1 MLFPFCLTMRSAP
14 DIRRWRLGVLILV
27 LLSLTACASLPS
39 EPARPA
45 SAALAASPN
54 TALGALA
61 LRATARAASA
71 DSAGSS
77 VRSGLRPMPDADI
90 ALDARITLIRRA
102 QASLDLQYYQVGNDV
117 TGHLFLREL
126 RDAAQ
131 RGVRVRLLIDDFYTH
146 GMDPLLQGLAAHP
159 NVEVRLFNPFASG
172 RTDALGR
179 LLNLA
184 VDFKR
189 LNHRMHNKMFV
200 ADGAMAIVGGRNLA
214 DGYFYHGQDN
224 FIDFDAF
231 MIGPVVGQLE
241 DIFDRYWNNEHV
253 YPIGAVA
260 PTVDT
265 PEALRAEFD
274 RLVEGSRATRRTTPV
289 DSYGVAP
296 LSLDMEEGLER
307 LIWAETTAFA
317 DDPNKVGHG
326 TSDAEMNNTAL
337 YRAVRAFQESRSELM
352 LFSPYFVPGKEGMA
366 ALKIARDH
374 NIPVRVMTNSMA
386 TTDEPLASLAYER
399 YRVPMLKLGI
409 DLYELRPLQVQDF
422 TELTVGAGA
431 SRARWHAKMAF
442 IDRKTV
448 LLGSLNLDR
457 RSATTN
463 TELGLLI
470 HSPVFA
476 DRTLRFFSATRER
489 DVRHVYQV
497 KLKADGS
504 GLQWLALHGDG
515 RADLLDQ
522 EPDVDYLLRLQLW
535 LLSPF
540 VAEDLL

>member
-1 MLFPFCLTMRSAP
+1 MLFPFWLTLCPTTAP
-14 DIRRWRLGVLILV
+14 RRWRVGVLIW
-27 LLSLTACASLPS
+27 LLLTLTACASLPS

-45 SAALAASPN
+45 SIALAASPN

-61 LRATARAASA
+61 LRATTRAASA
-71 DSAGSS
+71 DPAVASA
-77 VRSGLRPMPDADI
+77 RSGLRPMPDADI

-146 GMDPLLQGLAAHP
+146 GMDPLLRGLAAHP
-159 NVEVRLFNPFASG
+159 NVELRLFNPFASG

-200 ADGAMAIVGGRNLA
+200 ADGAMAIVGGRNIA
-214 DGYFYHGQDN
+214 DGYFFRGQDN
-224 FIDFDAF
+224 FIDFDVF

-241 DIFDRYWNNEHV
+241 GIFDRYWNSEHV
-253 YPIGAVA
+253 YPIGSVA
-260 PTVDT
+260 ASVDT
-265 PEALRAEFD
+265 PEVLRAEFE
-274 RLVEGSRATRRTTPV
+274 RLVEGSRPTRRAAPA
-289 DSYGVAP
+289 DSYGVPA
-296 LSLDMEEGLER
+296 LSLDMEESLER

-326 TSDAEMNNTAL
+326 TSEAEMNGTVL
-337 YRAVRAFQESRSELM
+337 YRAVRAFQATRSELM

-374 NIPVRVMTNSMA
+374 GKTVRVMTNSMA

-399 YRVPMLKLGI
+399 YRIPMLKMGI
-409 DLYELRPLQVQDF
+409 ELYELRPLQVEDLR
-422 TELTVGAGA
+422 ELSVGAGA
-431 SRARWHAKMAF
+431 SRARWHAKMAVV
-442 IDRKTV
+442 DRKTV

-476 DRTLRFFSATRER
+476 DRTLRFFSATRVR

-497 KLKADGS
+497 KLKPDGS
-504 GLQWLALHGDG
+504 GLQWVALKGDG
-515 RADLLDQ
+515 RAELLDQ
-522 EPDVDYLLRLQLW
+522 EPDVDYLQRLQLW

-540 VAEDLL
+540 VSEELL

>member
-1 MLFPFCLTMRSAP
+1 MLFHFWLTMRPAP
-14 DIRRWRLGVLILV
+14 DIWRWRLGMLMLV
-27 LLSLTACASLPS
+27 LLSLSACASLPS
-39 EPARPA
+39 ERAAPA

-61 LRATARAASA
+61 LRAASRAAGA
-71 DSAGSS
+71 DSALAST
-77 VRSGLRPMPDADI
+77 RSGLRPMPDAHI

-102 QASLDLQYYQVGNDV
+102 QASLDVQYYQVGNDEI
-117 TGHLFLREL
+117 GRLFLREL

-146 GMDPLLQGLAAHP
+146 GMDPLLLGLAAHS

-172 RTDALGR
+172 RTGALGR

-200 ADGAMAIVGGRNLA
+200 ADGAMAIVGGRNIA
-214 DGYFYHGQDN
+214 DGYFFRGQDN

-241 DIFDRYWNNEHV
+241 GIFDRYWNSQHV
-253 YPIGAVA
+253 YPIGTVA
-260 PTVDT
+260 TSVDK
-265 PEALRAEFD
+265 PETLRAHFD
-274 RLVEGSRATRRTTPV
+274 RLVEGSRATRRAAPV
-289 DSYGVAP
+289 DSYGVP
-296 LSLDMEEGLER
+296 PMSLDMEEGLER
-307 LIWAETTAFA
+307 LIWAETEAFA
-317 DDPNKVGHG
+317 DDPNKVGRG
-326 TSDAEMNNTAL
+326 TTDAEVEDSAL
-337 YRAVRAFQESRSELM
+337 YRAMRAFHESRSELM

-366 ALKIARDH
+366 GLKIARDH
-374 NIPVRVMTNSMA
+374 KIPVRVITNSMA

-399 YRVPMLKLGI
+399 YRLPMLKLGI
-409 DLYELRPLQVQDF
+409 ELYELRPLQAQDPR
-422 TELTVGAGA
+422 ELPVGAGA

-448 LLGSLNLDR
+448 VLGSLNLDR
-457 RSATTN
+457 RSAITN

-476 DRTLRFFSATRER
+476 ERTLQYFRSRREA
-489 DVRHVYQV
+489 DVRGAYKVT
-497 KLKADGS
+497 LKPDGS
-504 GLQWLALHGDG
+504 GLQWVALKGEG
-515 RADLLDQ
+515 QSEVLEA
-522 EPDVDYLLRLQLW
+522 EPDVDYLLRLQLL

-540 VAEDLL
+540 VSEDLL